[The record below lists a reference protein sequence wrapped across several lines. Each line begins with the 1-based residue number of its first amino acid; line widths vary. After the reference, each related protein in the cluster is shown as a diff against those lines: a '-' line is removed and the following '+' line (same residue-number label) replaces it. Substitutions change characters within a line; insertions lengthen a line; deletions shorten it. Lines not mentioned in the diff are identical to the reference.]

1 LCTSSPSA
9 GEETGLARC
18 RRRKNTPLPFFTFCS
33 YLLKLYHYLIFLF
46 PQSKL
51 AHTPFSF
58 FSHCCLKTLF
68 FFFSSVL
75 WRGVLG
81 ALTEEMRA
89 SSLLRF
95 VYGRE
100 RLSGGFRPLS
110 FSFSLADL
118 GGLLIALCFCWFKA
132 EKKKERL
139 PFFFFPLLLTAEG
152 GKEKE
157 QMSSHHLA
165 ARRRTP
171 FHFFFLIPKRVKIVK
186 IFPFSFFVFPSSSLL
201 RQTGWWLYLR
211 LYLTSLLDV
220 DRLLT

>member
-1 LCTSSPSA
+1 MRCDAMQAKKRSDQGRKKKDRRPDRPNADLTTPDTTQTHTHTHTTHPLLCTSSPSA

-139 PFFFFPLLLTAEG
+139 PFFFPLLLTAEG

-171 FHFFFLIPKRVKIVK
+171 FHFF
-186 IFPFSFFVFPSSSLL
+186 S
-201 RQTGWWLYLR
+201 
-211 LYLTSLLDV
+211 
-220 DRLLT
+220 

>member
-1 LCTSSPSA
+1 MERDEMRCDAMQAKKRSDQGRKKKDRRP
-9 GEETGLARC
+9 ARP
-18 RRRKNTPLPFFTFCS
+18 NADLTTPDTTQTHTHTHTHYTPPLFTFCS

-139 PFFFFPLLLTAEG
+139 PFFF
-152 GKEKE
+152 
-157 QMSSHHLA
+157 
-165 ARRRTP
+165 
-171 FHFFFLIPKRVKIVK
+171 
-186 IFPFSFFVFPSSSLL
+186 SL
-201 RQTGWWLYLR
+201 Y
-211 LYLTSLLDV
+211 Y
-220 DRLLT
+220 